1 MRHDPSPARYGDLLI
16 DYLLD
21 WCGLLVRWFHVVAGI
36 AWIGSSFYFVWLDNH
51 LEPQGASEP
60 ADPNV
65 AGELWAV
72 HGGGFYRSRKYRV
85 APAVLPPTLHW
96 FYWEAYSTWLSGFG
110 LLCLLYFLR
119 AEAYLIDPSVAAL
132 TKPVA
137 IAISLAV
144 LVASWLV
151 YDGLCRSPLGRNGRA
166 LAVAVSVVT
175 AIEAWGVCHLF
186 GGRGAFMIF
195 GAALGT
201 IMVANVL
208 FVIIPGQREL
218 VRAKKEGRDP
228 DPAPGLRG
236 KQRSVHNTYFTLPVV
251 FVMISNHYAMTYGA
265 RYNWLVLIAMSFAG
279 ACIRGWFV
287 ARHKPAGRRGVAS
300 ALPAALGVLTLA
312 GIVVALAPDGGA
324 SPLGAG
330 AGLAPSADAESGAVS
345 GPGSSAEVGP
355 RTASGTVSGTG
366 NTPYPTDS
374 RVAGATPPT
383 GDIAQVQAI
392 VEQRCVPCHS
402 THPSSKFGFSAPP
415 NGVILETLDQLRAHL
430 PEVQKQVSLR
440 TMPLGNLTGMTDAER
455 TRVLMWIGHGAAS
468 RSP

>member
-1 MRHDPSPARYGDLLI
+1 MI

-21 WCGLLVRWFHVVAGI
+21 WGGLLVRWLHVVAGI

-51 LEPQGASEP
+51 LEPPLSSEP
-60 ADPNV
+60 VDPNV

-96 FYWEAYSTWLSGFG
+96 FYWEAYTTWLSGFG

-132 TKPVA
+132 TKPAA
-137 IAISLAV
+137 IGAALAV
-144 LVASWLV
+144 LVSSWLV

-166 LAVAVSVVT
+166 LAIAVSLVT

-186 GGRGAFMIF
+186 SGRGAFMVF

-218 VRAKKEGRDP
+218 VRAKREGREP

-236 KQRSVHNTYFTLPVV
+236 KQRSVHNTYFTLPVL

-265 RYNWLVLIAMSFAG
+265 LYNWLVLIAMSFAG

-287 ARHKPAGRRGVAS
+287 ARHKPAGRRGLAS
-300 ALPAALGVLTLA
+300 ALPAALGVVTLA
-312 GIVVALAPDGGA
+312 GVVVALAPGE
-324 SPLGAG
+324 SPTS
-330 AGLAPSADAESGAVS
+330 P
-345 GPGSSAEVGP
+345 P
-355 RTASGTVSGTG
+355 TA
-366 NTPYPTDS
+366 NE
-374 RVAGATPPT
+374 TPPA
-383 GDIAQVQAI
+383 GDVAQVQSI
-392 VEQRCVPCHS
+392 VQQRCVPCHS
-402 THPSSKFGFSAPP
+402 THPTPKFGFNAPP
-415 NGVILETLDQLRAHL
+415 NGIVLETLDQLRAHL
-430 PEVQKQVSLR
+430 PDVQKQVSLR
-440 TMPLGNLTGMTDAER
+440 AMPLGNLTGMTDDER
-455 TRVLMWIGHGAAS
+455 AKVLMWIGHAAVAEH
-468 RSP
+468 SP

>member
-1 MRHDPSPARYGDLLI
+1 VRHLWFDRSPTRYGDFLI

-60 ADPNV
+60 VDPNV
-65 AGELWAV
+65 AGELWSV

-85 APAVLPPTLHW
+85 APPVLPPTLHW
-96 FYWEAYSTWLSGFG
+96 FYWEAYSTWLSGFA

-132 TKPVA
+132 TKPAA

-151 YDGLCRSPLGRNGRA
+151 YDGLCRSPLGRNNRA
-166 LAVAVSVVT
+166 LAVAVSAVT
-175 AIEAWGVCHLF
+175 IIEAWGVCHLF

-265 RYNWLVLIAMSFAG
+265 RYNWLVLIAVSFAG

-312 GIVVALAPDGGA
+312 GVVVALAPAQGP
-324 SPLGAG
+324 SPLD
-330 AGLAPSADAESGAVS
+330 SST
-345 GPGSSAEVGP
+345 GPGSNVPNPVNGRAATSA
-355 RTASGTVSGTG
+355 TA
-366 NTPYPTDS
+366 
-374 RVAGATPPT
+374 PP
-383 GDIAQVQAI
+383 GDVAQVQSI

-402 THPSSKFGFSAPP
+402 THPSAKFGFNAPP
-415 NGVILETLDQLRAHL
+415 NGIVLETLDQLRAHL

-440 TMPLGNLTGMTDAER
+440 TMPLGNLTGMTDDER
-455 TRVLMWIGHGAAS
+455 SSVLMWIGHGAAG